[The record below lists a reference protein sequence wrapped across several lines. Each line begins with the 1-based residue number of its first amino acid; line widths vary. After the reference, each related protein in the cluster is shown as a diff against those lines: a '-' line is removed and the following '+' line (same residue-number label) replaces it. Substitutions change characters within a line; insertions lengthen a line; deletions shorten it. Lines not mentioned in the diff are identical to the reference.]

1 MRMLEQALAP
11 VEPPASFVD
20 QLESRLA
27 DVEAAALEA
36 LEELSDWEL
45 DAMRDPRNWVRP
57 VAALAVGTAAG
68 TALVVLGH
76 APQPPPRG
84 HRACAG
90 SRSRAA
96 TRLSGAVLVRAVPDP
111 LSAAHPAPDAAPRRW
126 ADAGPSA
133 TLTRV
138 VDERRPSSKSRRTYR
153 RHAWA
158 RTRRVARRTRLRSRC
173 ASQVT

>member
-1 MRMLEQALAP
+1 MTPNAAAGRPDDGLEPRIMRMLEQALAP

-68 TALVVLGH
+68 TALVVLGLRRTRRRR
-76 APQPPPRG
+76 PGIRG
-84 HRACAG
+84 LAEQSG
-90 SRSRAA
+90 Q
-96 TRLSGAVLVRAVPDP
+96 TLSGAVS
-111 LSAAHPAPDAAPRRW
+111 SA
-126 ADAGPSA
+126 
-133 TLTRV
+133 
-138 VDERRPSSKSRRTYR
+138 
-153 RHAWA
+153 
-158 RTRRVARRTRLRSRC
+158 RSLIR
-173 ASQVT
+173 